1 MERIVSFFVSVT
13 KDGQR
18 KHKGHHDSTWSHK
31 KEFLWAMRQDL
42 NEYMAS
48 FSDHGEQTLLEP
60 ELNHVWFQA
69 ANKEMD
75 RRGAIPHTVE
85 DSEVHVLHGSGAEHT
100 TTDFKLLETS
110 DCYTL
115 IPKFHWKIRS
125 QDVCVRFMSY
135 SEGITIHLSHFML
148 EHTKAHL
155 KSLLETLSQRL
166 AKLEESSNKETQY
179 FPTRHHA
186 ASSTSSSPSA
196 NLTSI
201 TEVLNDKQKRYRA
214 YDPHDTATLQRP
226 PSKHRKSETV
236 AQKNVHQE
244 HSPGSTH
251 HASEA
256 MEYIEHELQCNPA
269 LSKDRRTALESAR
282 KFVGQLSNPTL
293 NFEETAA
300 VPEMDVQ
307 ENLEPPTLTPELL
320 FMMIPGPGKKT
331 DCQETITWPDH
342 ISDKVLEQMGLA
354 IIEGTECEQVLR
366 HYRINVWVKA
376 MGCISKMA
384 PLITSE
390 PLRNHFRSLRKSYEV
405 AAIEALNQIP
415 LAAEPSLILLQSV
428 MSASRLMRYLGNMTR
443 SWMLTALA
451 SRMIVSLNYHNI
463 TDASP
468 RTEIEESIHAC
479 VYTCYYFDKTLSLL
493 LLRPPSLPDLKV
505 KPTQLIH
512 IDPDLPT
519 YAIMTGIVEYSELK
533 STLLN
538 ILLDGKTIGDTEKAN
553 KLSDLVA
560 RAHKI
565 YSNTQMFRRRQE
577 QQFPQSWSHL
587 RRVWLSIDFN
597 YYSVLTTII
606 QARSSVLKSR
616 LVCEDCLYTAREA
629 LTTLRALQEA
639 CSSRI
644 NSIDPYPHFLTWTML
659 LFPLAPF
666 FVLFC
671 NVIATSDERDFNMIK
686 NITDELHQFAEA
698 NASIARLCKLFS
710 KFLDLCAPL
719 VKGNPEHSHSEQPA
733 TALADADKAGNTE
746 DQTVSHANM
755 FSRAADPDQ
764 ALVALGGTDTIE
776 GEPSAPPSMEGWDD
790 SLVWELFNNQPSL
803 GWAESELWNAMPQFD
818 A

>member
-1 MERIVSFFVSVT
+1 MSATQAQNVFAIARHESIDR
-13 KDGQR
+13 
-18 KHKGHHDSTWSHK
+18 
-31 KEFLWAMRQDL
+31 A
-42 NEYMAS
+42 Y
-48 FSDHGEQTLLEP
+48 LE
-60 ELNHVWFQA
+60 
-69 ANKEMD
+69 
-75 RRGAIPHTVE
+75 
-85 DSEVHVLHGSGAEHT
+85 
-100 TTDFKLLETS
+100 KLT
-110 DCYTL
+110 
-115 IPKFHWKIRS
+115 
-125 QDVCVRFMSY
+125 
-135 SEGITIHLSHFML
+135 
-148 EHTKAHL
+148 
-155 KSLLETLSQRL
+155 QRL
-166 AKLEESSNKETQY
+166 AKLEESSSKEATY
-179 FPTRHHA
+179 FPTKYYA
-186 ASSTSSSPSA
+186 ASSASSSPSA
-196 NLTSI
+196 NLTST
-201 TEVLNDKQKRYRA
+201 TESLNDKQKRYRA
-214 YDPHDTATLQRP
+214 YEPHDTATLQPP
-226 PSKHRKSETV
+226 PSKHRKSQTV
-236 AQKNVHQE
+236 AQQNVHQA

-256 MEYIEHELQCNPA
+256 IEYIEHELQCNPA

-282 KFVGQLSNPTL
+282 KFVSQLSNPTL
-293 NFEETAA
+293 NFEETATM
-300 VPEMDVQ
+300 PDMDVQ

-320 FMMIPGPGKKT
+320 FMMLPGPDTKT
-331 DCQETITWPDH
+331 HCQGTINWPDH

-354 IIEGTECEQVLR
+354 IIEGTECEQVLQ

-405 AAIEALNQIP
+405 AAIDILNQIP

-463 TDASP
+463 TDANP

-479 VYTCYYFDKTLSLL
+479 VYTCFYFDKTLSLL
-493 LLRPPSLPDLKV
+493 LLRPQSLPSLKL

-519 YAIMTGIVEYSELK
+519 YAMMTGIVEYSELK
-533 STLLN
+533 STVLNVLLES
-538 ILLDGKTIGDTEKAN
+538 KTMGDTEKAN
-553 KLSDLVA
+553 ILSDLVA
-560 RAHKI
+560 RAHI
-565 YSNTQMFRRRQE
+565 IHSNSQMTRRRQE

-587 RRVWLSIDFN
+587 RREWLSMDFN

-616 LVCEDCLYTAREA
+616 LVCENCLYTAREA

-639 CSSRI
+639 FSTRA
-644 NSIDPYPHFLTWTML
+644 NSIDPYPYFLTWTML

-671 NVIATSDERDFNMIK
+671 NVIATSNEEDFNMIK

-698 NASIARLCKLFS
+698 NASIGRLCKLFS

-719 VKGNPEHSHSEQPA
+719 VKGNPEHSRSEHPA
-733 TALADADKAGNTE
+733 AALSDTETAGNTE
-746 DQTVSHANM
+746 GQMASHTDI
-755 FSRAADPDQ
+755 FDRAVDADQ
-764 ALVALGGTDTIE
+764 ALVSLRGAESTR
-776 GEPSAPPSMEGWDD
+776 GEPNAPPSVEGWDD

-803 GWAESELWNAMPQFD
+803 GWAESELWNVMTQFD